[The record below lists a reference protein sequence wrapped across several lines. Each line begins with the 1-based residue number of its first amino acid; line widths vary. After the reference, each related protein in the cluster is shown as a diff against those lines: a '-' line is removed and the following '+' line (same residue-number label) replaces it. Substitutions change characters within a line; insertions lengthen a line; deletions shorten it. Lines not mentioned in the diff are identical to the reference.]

1 MPLDGLLINKLIFEL
16 TPLIG
21 GRIQKISQVGN
32 NDFLFIIHKYQNFK
46 LFISLDRNQYRIAL
60 TNKEYQSPENPTMF
74 TMLLRKHFEGGI
86 LTNIIQ
92 HNLDR
97 IVTLE
102 IEKLNEFGDNKFKK
116 CVLELMGKNS
126 NLILLDNTNQIIDS
140 FKHIGISQDGQTILP
155 KAIYN
160 YPNQNKYNVLLLDNK
175 ELEKIFTEKIFDYK
189 DIVNLFSGFSPL
201 IAKIIIN
208 SLNPLQKINEILYD
222 KPIPTITKVYDKE
235 EFTFTK
241 YGEIKKC
248 YSNISTML
256 EEYFYEKTIHNLIQE
271 KSNNLK
277 THLKNT
283 IIKYKNKL
291 IKLDEELDNAI
302 NSSKYQKY
310 GTLLISNLYQLK
322 ETKNDSINVFD
333 YETNDFINI
342 PLDPLFSLKENA
354 NRYFTKYQKSK
365 KAIKYI
371 EEQINKTKD
380 EIEYLSLIE
389 AQISVASISDIED
402 IKNELID
409 AHYIKNTGVIKNK
422 KKNKKIDILTYLT
435 SENTL
440 IYVGKNN
447 IQNEYITHVLAK
459 GNELWF
465 HVKDSP
471 SSHVL
476 LQKTDNYT
484 EEEIRMAANLAAYY
498 SPYKDSS
505 SVAIDY
511 TKIKYVKKIP
521 GKRNCFVTYTNQKTI
536 YIDPN
541 KNLIDNY
548 KRKK

>member
-16 TPLIG
+16 NPLVG

-32 NDFLFIIHKYQNFK
+32 NDFLFVIHKYQNFK

-92 HNLDR
+92 HELDR
-97 IVTLE
+97 IITLE

-126 NLILLDNTNQIIDS
+126 NLILLDNSNQIIDS
-140 FKHIGISQDGQTILP
+140 FKHIGVSQEGQTILP
-155 KAIYN
+155 KATYN
-160 YPNQNKYNVLLLDNK
+160 YPNQNKYNAFLLGKK
-175 ELEKIFTEKIFDYK
+175 ELETIFLEKVFDYK
-189 DIVNLFSGFSPL
+189 DIINLFSGFSPL

-208 SLNPLQKINEILYD
+208 SLNPLQKLNEILYD
-222 KPIPTITKVYDKE
+222 KPLPIITRVYDKE
-235 EFTFTK
+235 EFTFIK
-241 YGEIKKC
+241 CGEIKKC
-248 YSNISTML
+248 YSNISMML

-283 IIKYKNKL
+283 ITKYKNKL
-291 IKLDEELDNAI
+291 IKLNEELDDAI
-302 NSSKYQKY
+302 NSNKYQKY

-322 ETKNDSINVFD
+322 ETKNDFIDVFD
-333 YETNDFINI
+333 YEINTSIKI

-365 KAIKYI
+365 KAVKYI
-371 EEQINKTKD
+371 NEQIIKTKD
-380 EIEYLSLIE
+380 EIEYLTLIE

-402 IKNELID
+402 IKNELIE
-409 AHYIKNTGVIKNK
+409 AHYIKKTGTIKNR

-435 SENTL
+435 PEN
-440 IYVGKNN
+440 IPIFVGKNN
-447 IQNEYITHVLAK
+447 IQNEYITHILGK

-498 SPYKDSS
+498 SPYRNSN

-536 YIDPN
+536 YIDPD
-541 KNLIDNY
+541 KNLINSY